1 MNALDGTLL
10 RAAARASGASPDFDL
25 LISFISANHLF
36 KGFVVMAAIW
46 WIWFRDPAQP
56 NVREQVMV
64 TLLAG
69 LIALFV
75 ARLLAHELP
84 FRVRPFV
91 LPDFANAFPLT
102 RQRMGGL
109 EEWSSFPSDH
119 ATLFA
124 ALATGAWFAW
134 RRLGLML
141 WAYALVVIFVPRV
154 YLGMHYPTDILAG
167 ALIGIA
173 IAWALHVSTIRST
186 VAKPFLQWQV
196 RSPGSFYACAYLL
209 TAQIAVLF
217 DPVRH
222 VARFAAELAGAH

>member
-1 MNALDGTLL
+1 MNAFDGTIL
-10 RAAARASGASPDFDL
+10 RAAARISDTSPDFDL
-25 LISFISANHLF
+25 LVSFISSNHLF

-69 LIALFV
+69 LVALFV

-84 FRVRPFV
+84 FRVRPFAM
-91 LPDFANAFPLT
+91 PEFANDFVLSRRRLA
-102 RQRMGGL
+102 GL
-109 EEWSSFPSDH
+109 EEWSSMPSDH

-134 RRLGLML
+134 RRLGLAL
-141 WAYALVVIFVPRV
+141 WAYAILVIFVPRI
-154 YLGMHYPTDILAG
+154 YLGMHYPTDIVAG
-167 ALIGIA
+167 AVIGIA
-173 IAWALHVSTIRST
+173 IAWVLHLSPIRT
-186 VAKPFLQWQV
+186 AIAKPFMQWEV
-196 RSPGSFYACAYLL
+196 RAPGSFYACAYLL

-222 VARFAAELAGAH
+222 VARFAADMAAAH